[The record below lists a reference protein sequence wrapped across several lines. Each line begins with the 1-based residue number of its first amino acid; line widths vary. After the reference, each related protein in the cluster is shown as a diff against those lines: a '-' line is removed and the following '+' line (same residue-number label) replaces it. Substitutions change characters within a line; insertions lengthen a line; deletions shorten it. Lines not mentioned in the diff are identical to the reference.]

1 VLLKKWTEAGNDLD
15 SAVMLSAADAEAY
28 RMRGHVRLKQNRLP
42 EGWQDVQEAM
52 KLAPTDVNV
61 VVLRGE
67 IREAMRLQG
76 IEDPAGLDAALQPR
90 TRIVGN

>member
-1 VLLKKWTEAGNDLD
+1 
-15 SAVMLSAADAEAY
+15 M
-28 RMRGHVRLKQNRLP
+28 KQNRF
-42 EGWQDVQEAM
+42 EEAWADVQEAM

-67 IREAMRLQG
+67 IREAMRLKG
-76 IEDPAGLDAALQPR
+76 IEDPAGLDTALESR